1 MARNK
6 KARKAKARPLSNHAK
21 EAVSLINTLKE
32 TLDNLTKQQLNLAS
46 SDQLQRWVGLFA
58 GAYLLDENSEV
69 RKRILGENPVK
80 VNFTQED
87 IEDAHLNLYAFRF
100 SRMET
105 VTKLNEFYRT
115 IPHELKALMD
125 TIVNVVKAY
134 RRKENTADTL
144 NEHTLFE
151 WGATLT
157 EIFGKCDPI
166 VDASVEMGLKVQDFF
181 DDLKDIYG
189 EEWYQFANKQTKAI
203 AADEAKRKIDYL
215 NELEQAWI
223 NEVLPYWREHEKE
236 FNDRLIKMSEE
247 YEAEKVRLAE
257 QAEQERAEKLAAA
270 NEGSDANVI
279 DVDEPVTEGE
289 VTEVHSSDAE

>member
-58 GAYLLDENSEV
+58 GAYLLDENNEV
-69 RKRILGENPVK
+69 RQRILGENPVK

-125 TIVNVVKAY
+125 TIVNAVKAY

-166 VDASVEMGLKVQDFF
+166 VDASVEMGLKVQR
-181 DDLKDIYG
+181 LLLMKKNVRSIISTNS
-189 EEWYQFANKQTKAI
+189 NKRGSMKCSLTGVSMRKSLMIVSLRWQKSTK
-203 AADEAKRKIDYL
+203 
-215 NELEQAWI
+215 
-223 NEVLPYWREHEKE
+223 
-236 FNDRLIKMSEE
+236 
-247 YEAEKVRLAE
+247 
-257 QAEQERAEKLAAA
+257 
-270 NEGSDANVI
+270 
-279 DVDEPVTEGE
+279 
-289 VTEVHSSDAE
+289 

>member
-21 EAVSLINTLKE
+21 EAVSL
-32 TLDNLTKQQLNLAS
+32 
-46 SDQLQRWVGLFA
+46 
-58 GAYLLDENSEV
+58 

-189 EEWYQFANKQTKAI
+189 EEWYQFANEQTKAI
-203 AADEAKRKIDYL
+203 ADEEKRKINYL

-236 FNDRLIKMSEE
+236 FNGRLVKMAEE
-247 YEAEKVRLAE
+247 YEAEKARLAE
-257 QAEQERAEKLAAA
+257 QVEQERAEKLADAA
-270 NEGSDANVI
+270 NEESDANVI

-289 VTEVHSSDAE
+289 VAEVHSTDAE

>member
-80 VNFTQED
+80 INFSQED
-87 IEDAHLNLYAFRF
+87 FEDAHLNLYAFRF

-125 TIVNVVKAY
+125 TIVNAVKAY
-134 RRKENTADTL
+134 RRKENTSDTL

-189 EEWYQFANKQTKAI
+189 EEWYQFANEQTKAI
-203 AADEAKRKIDYL
+203 AADEEKRKIDYL

-236 FNDRLIKMSEE
+236 FNDRLIKMAEE
-247 YEAEKVRLAE
+247 YEVEKAKLAE
-257 QAEQERAEKLAAA
+257 QVEQEQAEKIAAA
-270 NEGSDANVI
+270 NEGSDENVI
-279 DVDEPVTEGE
+279 DVDEPVTKGE
-289 VTEVHSSDAE
+289 VTEVHHDDAE